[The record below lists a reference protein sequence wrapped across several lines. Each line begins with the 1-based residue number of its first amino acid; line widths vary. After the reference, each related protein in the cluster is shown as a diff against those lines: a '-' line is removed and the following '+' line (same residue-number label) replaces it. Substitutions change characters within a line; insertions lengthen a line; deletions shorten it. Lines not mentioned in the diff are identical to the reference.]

1 MEAENQKIIFNFA
14 SLLDGSLK
22 DLHTTIMGSVSQQQ
36 KQFKCMEDHVCS
48 HLESKSEVGK
58 LKRSCFIYKV
68 CLPCCP
74 LNIWFMIIFFQAA
87 QALESRINK
96 MAEIYTSGVGTLKEL
111 ANTLHMKASSDMEEI
126 QSKVSTQT
134 LAVENVITQEILVVL
149 FCFFFNSKLHF
160 RCWLFW

>member
-22 DLHTTIMGSVSQQQ
+22 DMHTTIIGSVSQQQ

-48 HLESKSEVGK
+48 HLASKSEVGK
-58 LKRSCFIYKV
+58 LKRSCFMYKF

-74 LNIWFMIIFFQAA
+74 HNNWLMIIFLQAA
-87 QALESRINK
+87 QVLESRINK

-111 ANTLHMKASSDMEEI
+111 ANTLHTKASSDMEQI

-134 LAVENVITQEILVVL
+134 LAVENVITQEILV
-149 FCFFFNSKLHF
+149 FFIFYF
-160 RCWLFW
+160 